1 MSELCLD
8 KKTRKLKQIQWTDDT
23 EDMLNKTM
31 GNDVNYRKQLL
42 GIED

>member
-8 KKTRKLKQIQWTDDT
+8 KKTRKLKQIVWTDDL
-23 EDMLNKTM
+23 ENVLNQTM
-31 GNDVNYRKQLL
+31 GDDVAYRKKLL